1 MAAKAPISVAFYGF
15 SEEQGL
21 LMHAAFDHADKWPR
35 PWKITQALDQSHV
48 VILRLE
54 SDDDFPE
61 FDKLTQDLPNAVII
75 AFSAKKPPNA
85 KWHLQKQDS
94 GTFSTFAFSQL
105 VLKIAHTIKQNLS
118 NPSKVTAKAIT
129 PADNPNQTDDKPASL
144 MPVFE
149 DSESE
154 PEDLLS
160 FFNQLDTLMDSK
172 PIEKRKRFN
181 EK

>member
-1 MAAKAPISVAFYGF
+1 MAAKAPIFVAFYGF
-15 SEEQGL
+15 TDEQEP

-35 PWKITQALDQSHV
+35 PWVITQALNQSHV

-54 SDDDFPE
+54 SEDDFPE
-61 FDKLTQDLPNAVII
+61 FDKLEQDLPNAVII
-75 AFSAKKPPNA
+75 AFSARKPPNA
-85 KWHLQKQDS
+85 KWYLQQQDG

-118 NPSKVTAKAIT
+118 GTTKVTAKT
-129 PADNPNQTDDKPASL
+129 PPPADKPNQNAVTTVSS
-144 MPVFE
+144 MPILD

-154 PEDLLS
+154 PEDMLS

-172 PIEKRKRFN
+172 PNEKRKRFN
-181 EK
+181 ES

>member
-15 SEEQGL
+15 SEAQEP
-21 LMHAAFDHADKWPR
+21 LMHAAFDHAENWPR

-54 SDDDFPE
+54 SEDDFPE
-61 FDKLTQDLPNAVII
+61 FDKLEQELPNAVII
-75 AFSAKKPPNA
+75 AFSIKKPPNA
-85 KWHLQKQDS
+85 KWHLQQQDS

-118 NPSKVTAKAIT
+118 GTAKATT
-129 PADNPNQTDDKPASL
+129 PAVNPNQTAATTASP
-144 MPVFE
+144 MPVLE
-149 DSESE
+149 DIESE

-160 FFNQLDTLMDSK
+160 FFNQLDSLMDSK
-172 PIEKRKRFN
+172 PNEKRKRFN